1 MKKYL
6 SALFIGI
13 LTTAAVAQTNTPPVS
28 GADGRSLT
36 PRLELKFT
44 AVDGTVFDLATWR
57 GKVVLIDFWATWCG
71 PCRRSNPAV
80 VEVNRKLHAKGYQ
93 IVGIT
98 LYPDRDKMLQFTKDK
113 NMTWPQYFDGLV
125 WENKIARRFGIE
137 GIPTMWL
144 VDKQGRLR
152 NPEAGDDLEA
162 EVTRLLSE

>member
-1 MKKYL
+1 
-6 SALFIGI
+6 
-13 LTTAAVAQTNTPPVS
+13 
-28 GADGRSLT
+28 
-36 PRLELKFT
+36 
-44 AVDGTVFDLATWR
+44 
-57 GKVVLIDFWATWCG
+57 
-71 PCRRSNPAV
+71 
-80 VEVNRKLHAKGYQ
+80 
-93 IVGIT
+93 
-98 LYPDRDKMLQFTKDK
+98 MLQFTKDK